1 MALDHKYGR
10 VTLENGNI
18 GEDEPVIVF
27 RAQDALV
34 PKLLAYYHLFC
45 LRAGSP
51 KHHLSAILDARDK
64 VEAWQAGHVTK
75 TPSSDALASAD
86 NEAPHA

>member
-10 VTLENGNI
+10 VTLENGTI
-18 GEDEPVIVF
+18 GEDEPVVVF

-45 LRAGSP
+45 LKAGSP
-51 KHHLSAILDARDK
+51 RHHLAAILDARHK
-64 VEAWQAGHVTK
+64 VVAWQSQNSTK
-75 TPSSDALASAD
+75 TPSSDSLASGDSDQPA
-86 NEAPHA
+86 